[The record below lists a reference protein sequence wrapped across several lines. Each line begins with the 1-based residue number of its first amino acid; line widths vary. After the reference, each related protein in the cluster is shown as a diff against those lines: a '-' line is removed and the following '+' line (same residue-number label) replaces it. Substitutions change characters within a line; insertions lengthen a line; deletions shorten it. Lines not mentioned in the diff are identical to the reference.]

1 MKKYL
6 LAIRITAQE
15 VLEYRFNFTIHVL
28 KYSLAVSMMALV
40 WLAIQTETN
49 IEGLT
54 PESTVRYFFFAA
66 ILYGLSNF
74 HTWYIEED
82 IKEGRLSKYIT
93 KPYSYY
99 LFSFTKQLTRTS
111 IDLIIKLIVMIPL
124 LKVFGF
130 GFNPSLVEVLIFIFY
145 IPLIYI
151 FTFIT
156 QFTIA
161 SIAFWLK
168 EVYSLRW
175 VSLSVSRFL
184 AGIIVPLN
192 LLPNKFVETTF
203 YLPFQ
208 HLAYTPIQA
217 IQGNISPQH
226 AGKGM
231 LVLIFW
237 IFVAWIIKEKIWQ
250 RGVCSYEAIGI

>member
-93 KPYSYY
+93 KARRLLPWAAII
-99 LFSFTKQLTRTS
+99 TR
-111 IDLIIKLIVMIPL
+111 L
-124 LKVFGF
+124 
-130 GFNPSLVEVLIFIFY
+130 PSL
-145 IPLIYI
+145 
-151 FTFIT
+151 IT
-156 QFTIA
+156 GA
-161 SIAFWLK
+161 
-168 EVYSLRW
+168 
-175 VSLSVSRFL
+175 
-184 AGIIVPLN
+184 
-192 LLPNKFVETTF
+192 
-203 YLPFQ
+203 
-208 HLAYTPIQA
+208 
-217 IQGNISPQH
+217 
-226 AGKGM
+226 M
-231 LVLIFW
+231 L
-237 IFVAWIIKEKIWQ
+237 
-250 RGVCSYEAIGI
+250 